1 MKKKHYITSVILILT
16 FLWGLGS
23 CIHDEQCD
31 CEEQDEMS
39 LSVQLSFTGSSVTRA
54 TEPGDADGSFNE
66 TVVGSL
72 DAFLFSGNTLLWK
85 ISSSELT
92 YDLSTNLVTLPVRA
106 DKESLFSSNETV
118 TYDLYLV
125 ANNEADL
132 SVVTEGTTTLQQLK
146 NLIFQ
151 TSTFASRGGTQPQ
164 DHFVMEG
171 MTSQIIN
178 LNHPQLGLV
187 DMKRAA
193 AKIRLRL
200 AELNV
205 PDYTQDGDIQARLVH
220 FADKSA
226 LLEGGVAPVMASG
239 DWKSTQLRTMNTTF
253 SQEDITTAAPFYAY
267 ANDWQVQPDRETY
280 LEMYIP
286 LKNSVGETDT
296 YKYKVPVTPQEL
308 TGEEAAQYMN
318 RIDRNRLYDIAV
330 TVRILGSIEEPPV
343 EVTGNY
349 IIKEWNTQEVLV
361 DIKGAHYLVV
371 SERNVT
377 MPNTNTYTLT
387 FNSSVANVMLVPNS
401 MTATYTYVP
410 GGASAPVTEN
420 VTGGQM
426 PAVTVQP
433 DVASGIITIS
443 STVPVNYIPKDI
455 VFQITNGQLTE
466 TVIVRQLPATYF
478 TVTKGKAS
486 HMPEGDRDEL
496 PDGNDNPYMYAITT
510 MAPAGDI
517 IWGFPPVDA
526 DGQTLNNEEV
536 SRMVSPK
543 FEMASQFGASVPK
556 SYVNAQTQCRVY
568 TETAEDGTVKEGW
581 RLPTAAEIHFIDVLQ
596 QSAPTRYVMRGP
608 YYWSSWSQYPTKNAY
623 GQTGVTGAYRMRE
636 DLPFISTD
644 DSYNWNSGATYSSAH
659 VRCIRDIK
667 D

>member
-1 MKKKHYITSVILILT
+1 MKKNHYISTAILILT
-16 FLWGLGS
+16 LQWSLGS
-23 CIHDEQCD
+23 CVRDEQCD
-31 CEEQDEMS
+31 CGEQDKMS
-39 LSVQLSFTGSSVTRA
+39 LSVRLSFTGSSETRA
-54 TEPGDADGSFNE
+54 TEHGDADGNFNE
-66 TVVGSL
+66 TVISSL
-72 DAFLFSGNTLLWK
+72 DAFVFSDNTLLWK

-92 YDLSTNLVTLPVRA
+92 YSLSTNLATLPVPA
-106 DKESLFSSNETV
+106 EKESLFSSNETV
-118 TYDLYLV
+118 SYDLYLV

-132 SVVTEGTTTLQQLK
+132 SGVTEGTTTLQQLK
-146 NLIFQ
+146 DLIFQ
-151 TSTFASRGGTQPQ
+151 TANFVTRGGAQPQ

-171 MTSQIIN
+171 LTSQIIN

-205 PDYTQDGDIQARLVH
+205 PGYTPDGEIQARLVQ

-226 LLEGGVAPVMASG
+226 LLDGGNAPVIATVDWKNSPLSVMSTTSVLGGV
-239 DWKSTQLRTMNTTF
+239 TTV
-253 SQEDITTAAPFYAY
+253 APFYAY
-267 ANDWQVQPDRETY
+267 ANEWQVQPDRETY

-286 LKNSVGETDT
+286 MKSSGGETHT
-296 YKYKVPVTPQEL
+296 YKYKVPVTPQEF
-308 TGEEAAQYMN
+308 TGEEAEQYMN

-343 EVTGNY
+343 EVPGNY

-361 DIKGAHYLVV
+361 DIKGAQYLVV
-371 SERNVT
+371 SERNVV
-377 MPNTNTYTLT
+377 MPNTSTDTLT
-387 FNSSVANVMLVPNS
+387 FNSSVANVTLVPNS
-401 MTATYTYVP
+401 LKATYTYVP
-410 GGASAPVTEN
+410 AGASAPVTEN

-426 PAVTVQP
+426 PAITVQP

-443 STVPVNYIPKDI
+443 STLPVNYIPKDI
-455 VFQITNGQLTE
+455 EFQITNGQLTE

-478 TVTKGKAS
+478 TVTKGIAS
-486 HMPEGDRDEL
+486 HIPGEDRDEL
-496 PDGNDNPYMYAITT
+496 PDGNNNPYMYAITT
-510 MAPAGDI
+510 MASAGDI

-526 DGQTLNNEEV
+526 QGKTLNNEEV

-543 FEMASQFGASVPK
+543 FEMTSQFGASVPK

-568 TETAEDGTVKEGW
+568 TETAEDGTLKTGW
-581 RLPTAAEIHFIDVLQ
+581 RLPTAAEIYFIDVLQ

-608 YYWSSWSQYPTKNAY
+608 YYWSSWSKYPTKNAY
-623 GQTGVTGAYRMRE
+623 GQTGVTGAYRIGE
-636 DLPFISTD
+636 NLPFIRTD
-644 DSYNWNSGATYSSAH
+644 DSYNWDSGATYSSAH

>member
-1 MKKKHYITSVILILT
+1 MKKKHYITSAILILT

-92 YDLSTNLVTLPVRA
+92 YDLSTNLVTLPVPA

-205 PDYTQDGDIQARLVH
+205 PDYTQDGEIKARLVH

-420 VTGGQM
+420 VTGDQM

-478 TVTKGKAS
+478 TVTKGIAS

-556 SYVNAQTQCRVY
+556 NYVNAQMQCRVY

-623 GQTGVTGAYRMRE
+623 GQTGVPGAYRMGE
-636 DLPFISTD
+636 DLPFTRTD
-644 DSYNWNSGATYSSAH
+644 DDYNWNSGATYSSAH